1 MADTNIAPAKD
12 NKADGSMAASRRKG
26 AQTPDQQRFT
36 SDERRVLD
44 ALEDD
49 EVRESLKASRKLS
62 P

>member
-1 MADTNIAPAKD
+1 MNAPKAKD
-12 NKADGSMAASRRKG
+12 DDAGGAMPASRRKG
-26 AQTPDQQRFT
+26 TQASTEQQFM

-49 EVRESLKASRKLS
+49 EVRESLRASRKFS